1 MIKSTNKPLISVIS
15 VVFNGRDYIER
26 TIESIA
32 SQKTELVEY
41 IIIDGGSSD
50 GTVDI
55 IFSRGDVIDHYVSEP
70 DKGIYFAMNKGANI
84 ARGEYLSFLNASDIY
99 YPKTLDLIVSVIK
112 KKNIDYISAPVDI
125 VNSSEKILSTLHP
138 IKNFKYKEGSY
149 MQMPAPHMS
158 VFLKKNIFHELGGYD
173 LSFKLSSDFDLLLRL
188 AKKDIKPFVL
198 KNSVGAFMLG
208 GASGSYKIHFDN
220 FKVLKKHKLP
230 LIINLSKL
238 LFYLFRW
245 IFSYLIPGTVKY
257 FIISKK

>member
-1 MIKSTNKPLISVIS
+1 MVDSKHNISLNIKEGGLNTRNIFKKGLKNQPLVSVITS
-15 VVFNGRDYIER
+15 VFNGGKKLEEAILSVINQTYPF
-26 TIESIA
+26 
-32 SQKTELVEY
+32 VEY

-173 LSFKLSSDFDLLLRL
+173 LSFKLTSTNPSLTMEHLSLSIVISWSEMFGR
-188 AKKDIKPFVL
+188 I
-198 KNSVGAFMLG
+198 
-208 GASGSYKIHFDN
+208 
-220 FKVLKKHKLP
+220 FKCS
-230 LIINLSKL
+230 NLSSSRWCGIL
-238 LFYLFRW
+238 L
-245 IFSYLIPGTVKY
+245 SSNG
-257 FIISKK
+257 